1 MKKRQ
6 KNPNRIGVGKF
17 WAWGSREISET
28 ASVLMGMYL
37 LMYATN
43 TLKLNPAVVGG
54 LLAVTKIIDAVTDI
68 IAGYIVDKT
77 HTKLGKG
84 RPYELCIIGVWVC
97 TYLMY
102 SCPPSISEVMKYVW
116 VIAMYTMV
124 NAIFMI
130 FLNAGETVYMIR
142 AFREEQVVRVSSF
155 VGFINSAAGFAFNII
170 TPQLIAKHQDEPG
183 GWGFIVL
190 CVGIPTM
197 IISLMRFIFVKEK
210 YDRDIIVKTEK
221 IHIKD
226 VFHVLR
232 QNRYVWIIVFIT
244 FTGALSTSLGLGTFY
259 FEEILGGIQNQS
271 LISAITILA
280 LPMVFIFPK
289 LVSKIK
295 IRNIMILGS
304 AVSMLG
310 TLICFFA
317 NTSLK
322 GYMLGW
328 LFVSFGSLPATYLT
342 RLMIFDC
349 ASYNEWKKMPRME
362 GTIGAVQGFAKR
374 VGAAVSTA
382 LGGLMLVII
391 GYNADAVTSS
401 AIMGLRV
408 CNNLFPALIS
418 GLNIVVLLFYTLDAK
433 MPKINEENVR
443 ERERILAEEAKASE
457 TQASDAQA

>member
-1 MKKRQ
+1 MKKRE

-28 ASVLMGMYL
+28 CNVLMMGFI

-43 TLKLNPAVVGG
+43 TLKLNPAIVGV
-54 LLAVTKIIDAVTDI
+54 LLAVTKVIDALTDI

-77 HTKLGKG
+77 HTKWGKG

-102 SCPPSISEVMKYVW
+102 SCPPSISEVMKYIW

-124 NAIFMI
+124 NAIFMT

-155 VGFINSAAGFAFNII
+155 VGFINSAAGFVFNII
-170 TPQLIAKHQDEPG
+170 TPQ
-183 GWGFIVL
+183 FIVL

-197 IISLMRFIFVKEK
+197 IISLMRFIFIKEK

-226 VFHVLR
+226 AIRVLTK
-232 QNRYVWIIVFIT
+232 NRYVWVIIIIT
-244 FTGALSTSLGLGTFY
+244 FTGALATSLGLGTFY

-271 LISAITILA
+271 LTSVVTILA
-280 LPMVFIFPK
+280 LPMVFVFPK

-295 IRNIMILGS
+295 LRNIMMVGAIVSTIGS
-304 AVSMLG
+304 
-310 TLICFFA
+310 LICFFA
-317 NTSLK
+317 NTSLA
-322 GYMLGW
+322 GYMVGW
-328 LFVSFGSLPATYLT
+328 LFVGLGSLPSTYLT

-349 ASYNEWKKMPRME
+349 ASYNEWKMMPRME

-382 LGGLMLVII
+382 IGGLMLVVI
-391 GYNADAVTSS
+391 GYNADAVTTS

-408 CNNLFPALIS
+408 CNTLFPALIS
-418 GLNIVVLLFYTLDAK
+418 VINIVVLMFYTLDAK
-433 MPKINEENVR
+433 MPEINEKNAL
-443 ERERILAEEAKASE
+443 ERERILAAEAEAARTEK
-457 TQASDAQA
+457 

>member
-1 MKKRQ
+1 MKKRE

-28 ASVLMGMYL
+28 CNVLMMGFI

-43 TLKLNPAVVGG
+43 TLKLNPAIVGV
-54 LLAVTKIIDAVTDI
+54 LLAVTKVIDALTDI

-77 HTKLGKG
+77 HTKWGKG

-102 SCPPSISEVMKYVW
+102 SCPPSISEVMKYIW

-124 NAIFMI
+124 NAIFMT

-155 VGFINSAAGFAFNII
+155 VGFINSAAGFVFNII
-170 TPQLIAKHQDEPG
+170 TPQLIAKHQDQPG
-183 GWGFIVL
+183 GWGFI
-190 CVGIPTM
+190 
-197 IISLMRFIFVKEK
+197 FIKEK

-226 VFHVLR
+226 AIRVLTK
-232 QNRYVWIIVFIT
+232 NRYVWVIIIIT
-244 FTGALSTSLGLGTFY
+244 FTGALATSLGLGTFY

-271 LISAITILA
+271 LTSVVTILA
-280 LPMVFIFPK
+280 LPMVFVFPK

-295 IRNIMILGS
+295 LRNIMMVGAIVSTIGS
-304 AVSMLG
+304 
-310 TLICFFA
+310 LICFFA
-317 NTSLK
+317 NTSLA
-322 GYMLGW
+322 GYMVGW
-328 LFVSFGSLPATYLT
+328 LFVGLGSLPSTYLT

-349 ASYNEWKKMPRME
+349 ASYNEWKMMPRME

-382 LGGLMLVII
+382 IGGLMLVVI
-391 GYNADAVTSS
+391 GYNADAVTTS

-408 CNNLFPALIS
+408 CNTLFPALIS
-418 GLNIVVLLFYTLDAK
+418 VINIVVLLFYTLDAK
-433 MPKINEENVR
+433 MPEINEKNAL
-443 ERERILAEEAKASE
+443 ERERILAAEAEAARTEK
-457 TQASDAQA
+457 